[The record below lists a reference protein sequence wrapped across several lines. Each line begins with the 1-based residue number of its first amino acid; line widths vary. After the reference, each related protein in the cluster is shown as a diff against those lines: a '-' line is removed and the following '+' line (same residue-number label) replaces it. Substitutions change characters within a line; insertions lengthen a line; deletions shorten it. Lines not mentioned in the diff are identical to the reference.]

1 MTVPASSVVGLQ
13 GRLLKQ
19 VVGPDRHIVN
29 SLIARLLLT
38 IVLSVSSISVL
49 AAIDAYSFPDDNL
62 RERYNSLID
71 ELRCPQCLNTNLAGS
86 DSMIS
91 KDLRREVHRLVLEG
105 KSDDEV
111 RDFMQ
116 QRYGDF
122 ILYKPQVKAS
132 TYVLWFGPVVLFFI
146 AVAVMVKLLARRRDP
161 SHKNV
166 LTEVE
171 QNRLDQ
177 LLSK

>member
-1 MTVPASSVVGLQ
+1 MLRLSALVMILVVSIQ
-13 GRLLKQ
+13 
-19 VVGPDRHIVN
+19 
-29 SLIARLLLT
+29 SLTAM
-38 IVLSVSSISVL
+38 
-49 AAIDAYSFPDDNL
+49 AAIDAYSFPDEDM
-62 RERYNSLID
+62 RKRYNSLID

-122 ILYKPQVKAS
+122 ILYNPQVKAVPMS
-132 TYVLWFGPVVLFFI
+132 FGLGPWCSFLLRWLCWSDLSV
-146 AVAVMVKLLARRRDP
+146 VAVRQPMK
-161 SHKNV
+161 KC
-166 LTEVE
+166 
-171 QNRLDQ
+171 
-177 LLSK
+177 